1 MKKVLSLVLVAI
13 MLLGIIP
20 ISASAASTPSIT
32 VKADKSVISAGTV
45 VTFTVSV
52 SANSNL
58 TAIGHRI
65 TYSTSDFEYVA
76 NSAVAS
82 EIADTLAMVNGNTA
96 GKINYAAA
104 ATKKITGAAQTLYTF
119 KLKAKK
125 STGTVSAAVVE
136 AYVEEGNTDKDI
148 TTAVANASTK
158 TISFTSSSNDY
169 IKIRKPSMTSIRYK
183 DGIILHADANKT
195 LPNGSKIEW
204 TTNNSN
210 FKTTASSDGKTF
222 KIVSNSNG
230 NTTITATLYSSS
242 GSVLEVETIEM
253 TSKAGFGDKIGG
265 FFRSLFGATKVH
277 AE

>member
-1 MKKVLSLVLVAI
+1 MKKILSLVLAAL
-13 MLLGIIP
+13 MLLAIIP
-20 ISASAASTPSIT
+20 TAFAASTPSIT

-58 TAIGHRI
+58 TALTHKV
-65 TYSTSDFEYVA
+65 TYNTSEFEYVA
-76 NSAVAS
+76 DSATPVAS
-82 EIADTLAMVNGNTA
+82 GISAAVNGNTA
-96 GKINYAAA
+96 GRIMFAAA
-104 ATKKITGAAQTLYTF
+104 ASGTFGSSAHTLYTF

-125 STGTVSAAVVE
+125 AVATVSATVTE
-136 AYVEEGNTDKDI
+136 AYVDNNGKDVDV
-148 TTAVANASTK
+148 TSACAAASTK

-169 IKIRKPSMTSIRYK
+169 IKIRKPSKTSIRYK
-183 DGIILHADANKT
+183 DGIILHADVNKT

-204 TTNNSN
+204 TTSNNN

-222 KIVSNSNG
+222 KIISNANG
-230 NTTITATLYSSS
+230 KTTITATLYSAS
-242 GSVLEVETIEM
+242 GSVLETETIEM

-265 FFRSLFGATKVH
+265 FFRALFGATKVY